1 MAPKEV
7 PKQIA
12 MIKEDELPPPSSG
25 VSGVAGGVAGGVGGG
40 VLGGI
45 LGGIP
50 SAAPP
55 PPPPVEKKAPPPSRI
70 RVGGNVQSA
79 KLVRQPKPVYPQLAK
94 QARIQGVVKL
104 HALISKEGTIE
115 NLTVLS
121 GHPLLVPAALE
132 AVKQWVYQPTTL
144 NGDPVGVDT
153 EIDVNFTLSQ

>member
-1 MAPKEV
+1 V
-7 PKQIA
+7 VGGS
-12 MIKEDELPPPSSG
+12 LGG
-25 VSGVAGGVAGGVGGG
+25 VSTG

-45 LGGIP
+45 LGGA

-55 PPPPVEKKAPPPSRI
+55 PPPPPEQKKAPPPSRI

-115 NLTVLS
+115 DLKVVT

-144 NGDPVGVDT
+144 NGEPVGVET